1 MTFKGRFTGRVMA
14 LDVGDRRIGVA
25 LSDPTGMLATP
36 LTAVDRIAAKP
47 SDIDEILRIA
57 REQGAESIIVGL
69 PLTLSG
75 AEGDQARSVR
85 GFVADLSAR
94 AGLPVDTVDERL
106 STVQAQR
113 MMRESGSSRSR
124 DRGRLDASAA
134 AVILQ
139 AYLDAQRQARA

>member
-1 MTFKGRFTGRVMA
+1 MRVMA

-36 LTAVDRIAAKP
+36 VTAVDRVTAKP
-47 SDIDEILRIA
+47 SAIDEILRIA

-69 PLTLSG
+69 PLSLSG
-75 AEGDQARSVR
+75 AEGDQARVVR
-85 GFVADLSAR
+85 AFVSDLSAR
-94 AGLPVDTVDERL
+94 VGLPVDTVDERY

-113 MMRESGSSRSR
+113 LLRESGAGRSR
-124 DRGRLDASAA
+124 DRGRVDASAA

-139 AYLDAQRQARA
+139 AYLDARR

>member
-1 MTFKGRFTGRVMA
+1 MRVMA

-36 LTAVDRIAAKP
+36 LTAVDRVAAKP

-57 REQGAESIIVGL
+57 REHDAESIIVGL

-75 AEGDQARSVR
+75 AEGDQAKGVR
-85 GFVADLSAR
+85 AFISDLSAR
-94 AGLPVDTVDERL
+94 TGLPVDTVDERY
-106 STVQAQR
+106 STVQALR
-113 MMRESGSSRSR
+113 MMRESGARHSR
-124 DRGRLDASAA
+124 DRGRVDASAA

-139 AYLDAQRQARA
+139 AYLDARR

>member
-1 MTFKGRFTGRVMA
+1 MA

-36 LTAVDRIAAKP
+36 VAAVDRATAQP
-47 SDIDEILRIA
+47 SAIDEILRIA

-69 PLTLSG
+69 PLSLSG
-75 AEGDQARSVR
+75 AEGEQARAVR

-94 AGLPVDTVDERL
+94 AELPVDTVDERY

-113 MMRESGSSRSR
+113 LLQDADSHPSR
-124 DRGRLDASAA
+124 DRGRIDASAA

-139 AYLDAQRQARA
+139 AYLDARREG

>member
-1 MTFKGRFTGRVMA
+1 MA

-36 LTAVDRIAAKP
+36 VTYVDRLAAKP

-69 PLTLSG
+69 PLTLAG
-75 AEGDQARSVR
+75 AEGNQAKRVRS
-85 GFVADLSAR
+85 FVSDLSAR
-94 AGLPVDTVDERL
+94 AGLPVDTVDERY
-106 STVQAQR
+106 STVQARR
-113 MMRESGSSRSR
+113 MMRESGAGRSR
-124 DRGRLDASAA
+124 DRGRIDASAA

-139 AYLDAQRQARA
+139 AYLDAQRQARS

>member
-1 MTFKGRFTGRVMA
+1 MA

-36 LTAVDRIAAKP
+36 FTAVDRVTAKP

-57 REQGAESIIVGL
+57 REQEAESIVVGM
-69 PLTLSG
+69 PLTLAG
-75 AEGDQARSVR
+75 AEGVQAKSVR
-85 GFVADLSAR
+85 AFVSDLSER
-94 AGLPVDTVDERL
+94 ADLPVDTIDERY

-113 MMRESGSSRSR
+113 MIRESGAGRVRDR
-124 DRGRLDASAA
+124 DRGRIDASAA

-139 AYLDAQRQARA
+139 AYLDAQR

>member
-1 MTFKGRFTGRVMA
+1 MRLTGRVMA

-36 LTAVDRIAAKP
+36 LTAVDRVAAKP

-69 PLTLSG
+69 PLSLSG
-75 AEGDQARSVR
+75 AVGDQAKAVR
-85 GFVADLSAR
+85 AFVSDLSAR
-94 AGLPVDTVDERL
+94 AELPVDPVDERY
-106 STVQAQR
+106 STVQARR
-113 MMRESGSSRSR
+113 MMRESGAGSSR
-124 DRGRLDASAA
+124 DRGRVDASAA

-139 AYLDAQRQARA
+139 AYLDARR

>member
-1 MTFKGRFTGRVMA
+1 MA

>member
-1 MTFKGRFTGRVMA
+1 MA

-36 LTAVDRIAAKP
+36 LTAVDRVAAKP

-69 PLTLSG
+69 PLSLSG

-85 GFVADLSAR
+85 AFVADLSAR
-94 AGLPVDTVDERL
+94 SGLPVETIDERY

-113 MMRESGSSRSR
+113 MLHESGSGRSR

-139 AYLDAQRQARA
+139 AYLDAYR